1 MEHCAK
7 SIFEAPVSWAELSF
21 TNLHLGKHN
30 ILTLI
35 EVLGV
40 YFHDLVSNPAT
51 FATRGQNLR
60 LYEPKW
66 VHFCPVLSIWAKLA
80 SDNGKFWP
88 SEAKVAGFDTRSSK
102 YTPKASIK
110 WNWYACQGV
119 SLRIYYFL
127 HFETVQSKKSYCE
140 QVCHKFFLWKTGLVV

>member
-1 MEHCAK
+1 MRLLTN
-7 SIFEAPVSWAELSF
+7 FWNTVQNQFFRAPVVWAELSF
-21 TNLHLGKHN
+21 ANLLLDKHS

-40 YFHDLVSNPAT
+40 YFHNVVSNHAT
-51 FATRGQNLR
+51 FASKGQNLR
-60 LYEPKW
+60 LYEPKS

-119 SLRIYYFL
+119 SLRIYYFSA
-127 HFETVQSKKSYCE
+127 FWYNTE
-140 QVCHKFFLWKTGLVV
+140 